1 MLDELLPDRE
11 ANDAVFRLALSV
23 LAQLRGN
30 EFWLPIAYFELWM
43 ARLMGYLPELSECLA
58 CGRTLNGSRAY
69 FHALADGL
77 MCPEHKRLAS
87 SEISAE
93 SRNVAAQMLRLP
105 LSQLQVPQKPVSDLS
120 KFVLQSLDGSAQ
132 IEAAD
137 ADTRSADSI
146 HFGAAFRSS
155 SGRFMTN
162 AARTRSS

>member
-1 MLDELLPDRE
+1 
-11 ANDAVFRLALSV
+11 
-23 LAQLRGN
+23 
-30 EFWLPIAYFELWM
+30 M

-105 LSQLQVPQKPVSDLS
+105 LSQLRVPQKPVSDLS
-120 KFVLQSLDGSAQ
+120 KFVLQSLERH
-132 IEAAD
+132 IEKKLV
-137 ADTRSADSI
+137 TRTMLERI
-146 HFGAAFRSS
+146 R
-155 SGRFMTN
+155 R
-162 AARTRSS
+162 